1 MMPRLHLLDLTVTT
15 ALAAL
20 AAIPVA
26 ASAAPATSA
35 AKAPPK
41 PTVFKVCR
49 SGCRYTTIQRAVD
62 AAGSYA
68 YREKRAKVVVAVQPS
83 KYPEGVVLDG
93 TEPRR
98 RFDGMTIEGTRPNPR
113 RTILEGRGAAGV
125 TAPNGI
131 DAIGVTGLVLKNMWA
146 RGYEADGF
154 FVHASE
160 RGDDCAAYAMENL
173 LASGNGS
180 SGLAARSCRGGKM
193 IESSGYHDGE
203 AAFSVSET
211 PCESASWSVYGREP
225 CQVTP
230 RWTLLMNDRGYEN
243 TLGYAGPNAKYVR
256 VLENVFFDD
265 GTGIV
270 ADTVEGEGW
279 EPNGWNAIE
288 RNDVFWNNYN
298 PFLADAGFRP
308 PAAGMGESSGHAVN
322 YPTGTGIVLYGGT
335 ADVVRSNLVF
345 GNYKWGI
352 ASFSGPAHTY
362 VLNPGD
368 EAKSVDNEIA
378 QNVMGRGGADPNGEY
393 DFFNDASG
401 GGNCWGA
408 NSPRA
413 TFAPGN
419 GKVPQGQIYPVCPQ
433 AQANYPTVS
442 STNLE
447 AGLLVAPT
455 EIAAPK
461 TLLGYAG
468 AFPAQDQQCSWV
480 RRVAAHPIF
489 QEYEP
494 VEVTARPGEL
504 SC

>member
-1 MMPRLHLLDLTVTT
+1 MTPRLHLLALAMAAALV
-15 ALAAL
+15 ALAAT
-20 AAIPVA
+20 APVA
-26 ASAAPATSA
+26 PA
-35 AKAPPK
+35 AKAPAK
-41 PTVFKVCR
+41 PTVFQVCP
-49 SGCRYTTIQRAVD
+49 SGCRYTTIQKAVD
-62 AAGSYA
+62 AAGSFA
-68 YREKRAKVVVAVQPS
+68 YRSKRAKVVVAIGPGR
-83 KYPEGVVLDG
+83 YAEGVVLDG

-113 RTILEGRGAAGV
+113 RTILEGRGAAGAAAQDGV
-125 TAPNGI
+125 N
-131 DAIGVTGLVLKNMWA
+131 AIGVTGLVLKNMWA
-146 RGYEADGF
+146 RNYESAGF
-154 FVHASE
+154 FVHASA
-160 RGDDCAAYAMENL
+160 RGDDCADYAMENL

-180 SGLAARSCRGGKM
+180 SGLAARSCLGGKM
-193 IESSGYHDGE
+193 IDSSGYHDSE

-225 CQVTP
+225 CWVAP
-230 RWTLLMNDRGYEN
+230 RWTLLMNNRGYEN
-243 TLGYAGPNAKYVR
+243 TLGYAGQNAKYVR
-256 VLENVFFDD
+256 VLENVFFDN
-265 GTGIV
+265 GTGII
-270 ADTVEGEGW
+270 ADTGEGEGW

-288 RNDVFWNNYN
+288 RNDVFWNDYN
-298 PFLADAGFRP
+298 PFLAGSAFRP
-308 PAAGMGESSGHAVN
+308 PAAGMGEWSGHTVN

-335 ADVVRSNLVF
+335 ADIVRGNLVF

-378 QNVMGRGGADPNGEY
+378 QNVMGRGGADPDGEY

-408 NSPRA
+408 NGARA

-419 GKVPQGQIYPVCPQ
+419 GKIPLGQIYPVCPQ
-433 AQANYPTVS
+433 AQANYAAVS

-447 AGLLVAPT
+447 AGLQVLPT
-455 EIAAPK
+455 EIADSR

-468 AFPAQDQQCSWV
+468 TSPAQDQQCSWV

-504 SC
+504 TC